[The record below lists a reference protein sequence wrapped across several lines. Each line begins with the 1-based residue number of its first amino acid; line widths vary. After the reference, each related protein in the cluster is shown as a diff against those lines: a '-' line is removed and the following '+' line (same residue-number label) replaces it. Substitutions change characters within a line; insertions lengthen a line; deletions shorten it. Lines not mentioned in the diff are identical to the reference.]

1 MSVVG
6 GSLLF
11 RTDVR
16 RVSPLST
23 IVLNEERTMT
33 TIAINPS
40 INTSIGP
47 RLTRRGRFL
56 ARLAV
61 IASLSILLLASFS
74 LATASNQSSDSS
86 YTSPYVKVTVRPGET
101 LWSLAAKSG
110 SGDRRA
116 MVDEIIEVNNLKSPE
131 VVAGQKLYL
140 PTRP

>member
-6 GSLLF
+6 SNLYF

-23 IVLNEERTMT
+23 IVHYEERTMT

-40 INTSIGP
+40 IRTSNGP

-56 ARLAV
+56 ARMAV
-61 IASLSILLLASFS
+61 IASLSILLLAGFS
-74 LATASNQSSDSS
+74 LATGSQASSQSSDS
-86 YTSPYVKVTVRPGET
+86 PYIKVTVKPGET
-101 LWSLAAKSG
+101 LWSIAAKISD
-110 SGDRRA
+110 GDRREL
-116 MVDEIIEVNNLKSPE
+116 VDEIIEVNNLKSPE
-131 VVAGQKLYL
+131 VNAGQKLFL

>member
-1 MSVVG
+1 
-6 GSLLF
+6 
-11 RTDVR
+11 
-16 RVSPLST
+16 
-23 IVLNEERTMT
+23 MT

-86 YTSPYVKVTVRPGET
+86 YTSPYVKVTVKPGET

-116 MVDEIIEVNNLKSPE
+116 TVDEIIEVNNLKSPE

>member
-6 GSLLF
+6 GTLRI

-23 IVLNEERTMT
+23 IVLYEERTMT

-40 INTSIGP
+40 IKVSGP

-61 IASLSILLLASFS
+61 IASLSILLLAGFS
-74 LATASNQSSDSS
+74 LATNSQASSESSD
-86 YTSPYVKVTVRPGET
+86 SPYVKITVKPGET
-101 LWSLAAKSG
+101 LWTIAAKLSD
-110 SGDRRA
+110 GDRRA
-116 MVDEIIEVNNLKSPE
+116 LIDEIIEVNNLKNPE
-131 VVAGQKLYL
+131 VNAGQKLYL

>member
-23 IVLNEERTMT
+23 IVLNKERTMT

-40 INTSIGP
+40 INVSGP
-47 RLTRRGRFL
+47 RLTRRGRFF

-61 IASLSILLLASFS
+61 IASLSILLIASFS

-86 YTSPYVKVTVRPGET
+86 YTSPYVKVTVKPGET

-116 MVDEIIEVNNLKSPE
+116 TVDEIIEVNNLKSPE